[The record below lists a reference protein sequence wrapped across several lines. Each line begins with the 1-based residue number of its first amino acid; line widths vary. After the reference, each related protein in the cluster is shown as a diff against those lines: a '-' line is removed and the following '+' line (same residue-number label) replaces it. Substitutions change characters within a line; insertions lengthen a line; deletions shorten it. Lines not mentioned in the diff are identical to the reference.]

1 GAVYRVDSVP
11 SDAIQALRDHGMN
24 WFRLRLFVDPDG
36 ENVVVND
43 LAYTIELAKRIKAS
57 GAKFLLDFHYS
68 DTWADP
74 GKQYKPAAWEGLDFD
89 ALIAKVE
96 SYTREVMETM
106 ASQGVAPDM
115 VQIGNEITGGM
126 LFPDGK
132 LWVDRSKTDEEFDR
146 LAALLKAGIRG

>member
-1 GAVYRVDSVP
+1 
-11 SDAIQALRDHGMN
+11 
-24 WFRLRLFVDPDG
+24 
-36 ENVVVND
+36 
-43 LAYTIELAKRIKAS
+43 
-57 GAKFLLDFHYS
+57 
-68 DTWADP
+68 
-74 GKQYKPAAWEGLDFD
+74 AAWEGLDFD

-146 LAALLKAGIRG
+146 LAALLKAGIRGARAGAGERPLLVMIHIARGDRWNENEHFF